1 MHSEF
6 LLLKTQRH
14 FILCPLRSSMRKSI
28 CDFLMIFRLSS
39 LAFKERE
46 INKRILND
54 KIFDNVSIKC
64 ISNNLMEYFKHWR
77 IWKQNGIATI
87 RWRHRWSSYWLK
99 IHLNFGVHWRFCFI
113 WLVFFPKLLLKV
125 RSKMHSYKLFIKS
138 N

>member
-6 LLLKTQRH
+6 LLLKSRRH

-54 KIFDNVSIKC
+54 KIFDNVSIKWHRYNKMATQV
-64 ISNNLMEYFKHWR
+64 IVLLIEGTFKFR
-77 IWKQNGIATI
+77 CSM
-87 RWRHRWSSYWLK
+87 RVLFY
-99 IHLNFGVHWRFCFI
+99 
-113 WLVFFPKLLLKV
+113 LVGFFPKISFKGE
-125 RSKMHSYKLFIKS
+125 KQ
-138 N
+138 NA

>member
-6 LLLKTQRH
+6 LLLKTRRH

-77 IWKQNGIATI
+77 IWKQNGIATK

-138 N
+138 K